1 MFNGDRD
8 ANGKSQRV
16 TQVRKENENRAVRE
30 EGLIKREWCP
40 GEYWSEEAGELWELP
55 RGTELGEG
63 DFKGTFRNFFCV
75 LYKLTP
81 TSVFP

>member
-1 MFNGDRD
+1 M
-8 ANGKSQRV
+8 
-16 TQVRKENENRAVRE
+16 VRE
-30 EGLIKREWCP
+30 GFIEVMTSIRSCR
-40 GEYWSEEAGELWELP
+40 EYWSEEAGELWELP